1 MTNSFNI
8 LKSYNRQKFG
18 EIVEVLRIAK
28 LDDLMQ
34 KKYLLLYNIST
45 FDEFNDL
52 EETERMELKE
62 LFLESNNKI
71 LALLDERIK
80 FLSDNKLNSSDD
92 VKDMSENDIIKAILK
107 KIEDLIEYI
116 QIYKGSLKSEFFV
129 LLLNKL
135 LEGLSKLY
143 GWYQNNLIKA
153 NFK

>member
-18 EIVEVLRIAK
+18 EIVEFLRIAK

>member
-18 EIVEVLRIAK
+18 EIVEFLRIAK
-28 LDDLMQ
+28 LDDLMK

-92 VKDMSENDIIKAILK
+92 VKDMSENDIIKATLK
-107 KIEDLIEYI
+107 KIEDLIQYI